1 MVACDVILLIASSVA
16 LRQWQ
21 PARDHD
27 GRSPRAVLR
36 GGGGPARGSVW
47 CVVCGP
53 ALGSVCAALRAPG
66 VGGLCRCAR
75 LMGPCLRAR
84 AALEG

>member
-1 MVACDVILLIASSVA
+1 MVACDVILLIAPSVA
-16 LRQWQ
+16 LRQWQWQ

-27 GRSPRAVLR
+27 GRPLRAVLR
-36 GGGGPARGSVW
+36 GGGGPARGRVW
-47 CVVCGP
+47 
-53 ALGSVCAALRAPG
+53 CAALRAPG